1 MNTATT
7 GTSAVP
13 LWEQI
18 AELHGRDRRR
28 SQAPEG
34 VAELLLVTKVS
45 EEANEAAEL
54 YRRSKGWGTDG
65 PITALPREVQH
76 EMCAAILAGM
86 VALHQLCP
94 DGTAAQVWDDYLSYG
109 YARAAAENRTAA

>member
-1 MNTATT
+1 MNDAT
-7 GTSAVP
+7 AVP

-18 AELHGRDRRR
+18 AEVHSRDRRR
-28 SQAPEG
+28 SNAPDG

-65 PITALPREVQH
+65 PVTATAREVRY
-76 EMCAAILAGM
+76 EVCAAIMAGM

-94 DGTAAQVWDDYLSYG
+94 DGTAAHVWDGYLAYG
-109 YARAAAENRTAA
+109 HDRAAAENHAAA